1 MRRADSSTSR
11 RISAGKA
18 VDLLW
23 NVGSSLPA
31 AVTLLWEAEGR
42 EVTMASLGELER
54 AVMDL
59 LWAGQEAATANT
71 LRDLLAQDSEAG
83 DGTAGHQGKD
93 LAVTT
98 VLTVL
103 SRLEKKGLVERERGT
118 RPHRYQAV
126 SSRADHTAELMH
138 EVLGSAPDREAV
150 LARFIGSVTESEAAT
165 LRKLLGY
172 N

>member
-1 MRRADSSTSR
+1 
-11 RISAGKA
+11 
-18 VDLLW
+18 
-23 NVGSSLPA
+23 
-31 AVTLLWEAEGR
+31 
-42 EVTMASLGELER
+42 MASLGELER

-71 LRDLLAQDSEAG
+71 LRDRLARSSAAQG
-83 DGTAGHQGKD
+83 GAGHEGKE

-150 LARFIGSVTESEAAT
+150 LARFIGSVSEGEAAT
-165 LRKLLGY
+165 LRKLLGHL
-172 N
+172 

>member
-1 MRRADSSTSR
+1 
-11 RISAGKA
+11 
-18 VDLLW
+18 
-23 NVGSSLPA
+23 
-31 AVTLLWEAEGR
+31 
-42 EVTMASLGELER
+42 MASLGELER

-71 LRDLLAQDSEAG
+71 LRDQLARTSGAQDG
-83 DGTAGHQGKD
+83 AGHEGKE

-126 SSRADHTAELMH
+126 SSREEHTAELMH

-150 LARFIGSVTESEAAT
+150 LARFIGSVSEGEAAT
-165 LRKLLGY
+165 LRKLLGHS
-172 N
+172 

>member
-1 MRRADSSTSR
+1 
-11 RISAGKA
+11 
-18 VDLLW
+18 
-23 NVGSSLPA
+23 
-31 AVTLLWEAEGR
+31 
-42 EVTMASLGELER
+42 MASLGELER

-71 LRDLLAQDSEAG
+71 LRDLLAQSTRSPEG
-83 DGTAGHQGKD
+83 SGHEGKD

-103 SRLEKKGLVERERGT
+103 SRLERKGLVERERGT

-150 LARFIGSVTESEAAT
+150 LARFIGSVSATEAET
-165 LRKLLGY
+165 LRKLLDHS
-172 N
+172 

>member
-1 MRRADSSTSR
+1 
-11 RISAGKA
+11 
-18 VDLLW
+18 
-23 NVGSSLPA
+23 
-31 AVTLLWEAEGR
+31 
-42 EVTMASLGELER
+42 MATLGELER

-71 LRDLLAQDSEAG
+71 LRDLLAQRTDGSGRG
-83 DGTAGHQGKD
+83 DGHEGKD

-118 RPHRYQAV
+118 RPHRYRAV
-126 SSRADHTAELMH
+126 SSREDHTVELMH

-150 LARFIGSVTESEAAT
+150 LARFIGSVSESEAET
-165 LRKLLGY
+165 LRKLLGRS
-172 N
+172 

>member
-1 MRRADSSTSR
+1 
-11 RISAGKA
+11 
-18 VDLLW
+18 
-23 NVGSSLPA
+23 
-31 AVTLLWEAEGR
+31 
-42 EVTMASLGELER
+42 MASLGELER

-71 LRDLLAQDSEAG
+71 LRDQLARTSAAQG
-83 DGTAGHQGKD
+83 GPGHEGKE

-150 LARFIGSVTESEAAT
+150 LARFIGSVSEGEAET
-165 LRKLLGY
+165 LRKLLGHA
-172 N
+172 

>member
-1 MRRADSSTSR
+1 
-11 RISAGKA
+11 
-18 VDLLW
+18 
-23 NVGSSLPA
+23 
-31 AVTLLWEAEGR
+31 
-42 EVTMASLGELER
+42 MASLGELER

-71 LRDLLAQDSEAG
+71 LRDQLARTTAG
-83 DGTAGHQGKD
+83 QGGTAHEGKE

-150 LARFIGSVTESEAAT
+150 LARFIGSVSEGEAET
-165 LRKLLGY
+165 LRKLLGHL
-172 N
+172 

>member
-1 MRRADSSTSR
+1 
-11 RISAGKA
+11 
-18 VDLLW
+18 
-23 NVGSSLPA
+23 
-31 AVTLLWEAEGR
+31 
-42 EVTMASLGELER
+42 MASLGELER

-71 LRDLLAQDSEAG
+71 LRDLLAARSAAQA
-83 DGTAGHQGKD
+83 APGHEGKE

-150 LARFIGSVTESEAAT
+150 LARFIGSVTEGEAET
-165 LRKLLGY
+165 LRKLLGHV
-172 N
+172 

>member
-1 MRRADSSTSR
+1 
-11 RISAGKA
+11 
-18 VDLLW
+18 
-23 NVGSSLPA
+23 
-31 AVTLLWEAEGR
+31 
-42 EVTMASLGELER
+42 MASLGELER

-59 LWAGQEAATANT
+59 LWAGQEPATANT
-71 LRDLLAQDSEAG
+71 LRDQLARTSDVQG
-83 DGTAGHQGKD
+83 GAGHEGKE

-126 SSRADHTAELMH
+126 SSREEHTAELMH

-150 LARFIGSVTESEAAT
+150 LARFIGSVTKGEAET
-165 LRKLLGY
+165 LRKLLGHS
-172 N
+172 

>member
-1 MRRADSSTSR
+1 
-11 RISAGKA
+11 
-18 VDLLW
+18 
-23 NVGSSLPA
+23 
-31 AVTLLWEAEGR
+31 
-42 EVTMASLGELER
+42 MASLGELER

-59 LWAGQEAATANT
+59 LGGGQEAATANT
-71 LRDLLAQDSEAG
+71 LRDLLAQDSASGNGEP
-83 DGTAGHQGKD
+83 GHQGKD

-98 VLTVL
+98 ALTVL
-103 SRLEKKGLVERERGT
+103 SRLEKKGLVEGERGP

>member
-1 MRRADSSTSR
+1 
-11 RISAGKA
+11 
-18 VDLLW
+18 
-23 NVGSSLPA
+23 
-31 AVTLLWEAEGR
+31 
-42 EVTMASLGELER
+42 MASLGELER

-59 LWAGQEAATANT
+59 LWAGHEPATANT
-71 LRDLLAQDSEAG
+71 LRDRLARSTEAHG
-83 DGTAGHQGKD
+83 DAAGHEGKE

-126 SSRADHTAELMH
+126 SSREEHTAELMH

-150 LARFIGSVTESEAAT
+150 LARFIGSVTDSEAET
-165 LRKLLGY
+165 LRKLLGHV
-172 N
+172 